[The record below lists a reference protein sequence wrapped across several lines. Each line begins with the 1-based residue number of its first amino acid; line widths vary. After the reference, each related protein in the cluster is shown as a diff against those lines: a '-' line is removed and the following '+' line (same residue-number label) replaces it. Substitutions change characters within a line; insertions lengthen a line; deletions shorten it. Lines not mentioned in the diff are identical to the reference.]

1 MRFGL
6 ELRSLLHLLVVRVRG
21 ARARVGVGVGPGSES
36 GWSAGERTGGWV
48 RRLARRCRDV
58 CDPALTHS
66 RRCGRLRDHERAI
79 KRLESDA
86 SAIVGVVDE
95 LPKLKQEVRFMRS
108 N

>member
-1 MRFGL
+1 M
-6 ELRSLLHLLVVRVRG
+6 H
-21 ARARVGVGVGPGSES
+21 RA
-36 GWSAGERTGGWV
+36 
-48 RRLARRCRDV
+48 ARRCQGV
-58 CDPALTHS
+58 CDPARTHS